1 MKLEL
6 THTVVNHSAKNSPEE
21 SNLIAST
28 ILSTLSG
35 LPKQRIKDAMSKG
48 AVSLKRG
55 KQTKRIRKN
64 NTTVKPGDILQ
75 LHYDDS
81 LLALRPPVIDCLEDR
96 TSYSVWF
103 KPAGIMSQGNQFGDH
118 MSILRIVQTQF
129 NNKREVF
136 PVHRLDRETSGLI
149 IIAHTKKMA
158 ATFSTLFQTQQVEK
172 KYQAIV
178 LGNIDNTGT
187 IDRPLDKKS
196 AVTHYTRLN
205 YNEAINNSLV
215 DICLETGRT
224 HQIRRHFDS
233 IGHPIMGDPKYG
245 TGNKNNLGLQLIA
258 YKLTFRCPIQHQ
270 LVTIELP
277 APFKESR

>member
-118 MSILRIVQTQF
+118 MSMLRIVQTQF

-149 IIAHTKKMA
+149 IIAHTKKWQRP
-158 ATFSTLFQTQQVEK
+158 FLPYFRHNKLK
-172 KYQAIV
+172 K
-178 LGNIDNTGT
+178 N
-187 IDRPLDKKS
+187 
-196 AVTHYTRLN
+196 
-205 YNEAINNSLV
+205 
-215 DICLETGRT
+215 
-224 HQIRRHFDS
+224 IRR
-233 IGHPIMGDPKYG
+233 
-245 TGNKNNLGLQLIA
+245 L
-258 YKLTFRCPIQHQ
+258 C
-270 LVTIELP
+270 
-277 APFKESR
+277 